1 MSICNFCYVQ
11 WREKRE
17 TIIEQSSTIVR
28 TLIENVTVTMPE
40 GAKLPTRDCVHQS
53 FRQLHERFDA
63 EYGGF
68 GKAPKFP
75 QPSKTMKA

>member
-1 MSICNFCYVQ
+1 M
-11 WREKRE
+11 KA
-17 TIIEQSSTIVR
+17 
-28 TLIENVTVTMPE
+28 LMENVTVTMPE
-40 GAKLPTRDCVHQS
+40 GAKLPSRDCIHQS

-75 QPSKTMKA
+75 QPSKAMKCYIYLRKLEEFEKYSILSTCHETYTQ